1 LRPERRNFPP
11 DGTYFPVHL
20 PLRPGAPAGSGDRAW
35 PPAPV
40 PGRHQEEKHMK
51 FSNRVI
57 GAAAGTAVLGLAA
70 FAIADAAAGQ
80 AGHPQATTL
89 AAVSRTRPSA
99 DPAIKRAGAGK
110 QPRAVKQPAAG
121 KQITGAK
128 PARGGKPGA
137 AGSAGPSGP
146 PPRAGRVIPA
156 GFKDPAGEL
165 VFYGVRI
172 DLRQLPGTT
181 FGIMAGL
188 RDASGALTPEVE
200 TNETTGP
207 DTAPGFH
214 AVQAPSS
221 VGSPAVT
228 IPEFGYYAGPAA
240 SITALDHGRVIH
252 ARLARWSVNPRIVVF
267 WFIPP
272 AAPAGA
278 TLTGLAAYD
287 AAGHQLPAGSTAPGH
302 G

>member
-1 LRPERRNFPP
+1 
-11 DGTYFPVHL
+11 
-20 PLRPGAPAGSGDRAW
+20 
-35 PPAPV
+35 
-40 PGRHQEEKHMK
+40 MK
-51 FSNRVI
+51 FSHRVI

-70 FAIADAAAGQ
+70 LAIADTTAGQ
-80 AGHPQATTL
+80 ASHPQATTL
-89 AAVSRTRPSA
+89 AAVSGTRPSA
-99 DPAIKRAGAGK
+99 DPAGKRA
-110 QPRAVKQPAAG
+110 AAG
-121 KQITGAK
+121 KQSAAGRQITGSK
-128 PARGGKPGA
+128 PVTGYKPVSGGKQGA
-137 AGSAGPSGP
+137 AGSARPSGPSGP

-156 GFKDPAGEL
+156 GYKNAVGEL

-172 DLRQLPGTT
+172 HLRQLPGTT
-181 FGIMAGL
+181 FGIMAGV

-200 TNETTGP
+200 TNETTGA

-214 AVQAPSS
+214 AVEAPSS
-221 VGSPAVT
+221 VGSPAVA
-228 IPEFGYYAGPAA
+228 IPEFGYYAGPAT

-252 ARLARWSVNPRIVVF
+252 ADLARWSVNPRIVVF

-287 AAGHQLPAGSTAPGH
+287 AAGHQLPAGSTTPGN

>member
-1 LRPERRNFPP
+1 
-11 DGTYFPVHL
+11 
-20 PLRPGAPAGSGDRAW
+20 
-35 PPAPV
+35 
-40 PGRHQEEKHMK
+40 MK

-99 DPAIKRAGAGK
+99 DPAIKRAGAGR
-110 QPRAVKQPAAG
+110 QPAAGKRSPAGRQPAAG

-207 DTAPGFH
+207 DTATGFH
-214 AVQAPSS
+214 AVQSPSAA
-221 VGSPAVT
+221 GSPAVA

-240 SITALDHGRVIH
+240 SITAWQGGRLLH
-252 ARLARWSVNPRIVVF
+252 ADLARWSVNRRIVIF
-267 WFIPP
+267 WF
-272 AAPAGA
+272 ARQAGSA
-278 TLTGLAAYD
+278 GTALTGLAAYD
-287 AAGHQLPAGSTAPGH
+287 AAGHQLPAGHPAAGQ

>member
-1 LRPERRNFPP
+1 
-11 DGTYFPVHL
+11 
-20 PLRPGAPAGSGDRAW
+20 
-35 PPAPV
+35 
-40 PGRHQEEKHMK
+40 MK

-89 AAVSRTRPSA
+89 AAVSRTRPAA
-99 DPAIKRAGAGK
+99 DPAIKRAAAGK
-110 QPRAVKQPAAG
+110 QSPAGKQPAAG

-146 PPRAGRVIPA
+146 PPREGRVIPA
-156 GFKDPAGEL
+156 GFKDAAGEL

-207 DTAPGFH
+207 DTATGFH
-214 AVQAPSS
+214 AVQSPSAA
-221 VGSPAVT
+221 GSPPVA

-240 SITALDHGRVIH
+240 SITAWQGGRLLH
-252 ARLARWSVNPRIVVF
+252 ADLARWSVNRRIVIF
-267 WFIPP
+267 WF
-272 AAPAGA
+272 ARQAGSGGTA
-278 TLTGLAAYD
+278 LTGLAAYD
-287 AAGHQLPAGSTAPGH
+287 AAGHQLPAGHPAAGQ